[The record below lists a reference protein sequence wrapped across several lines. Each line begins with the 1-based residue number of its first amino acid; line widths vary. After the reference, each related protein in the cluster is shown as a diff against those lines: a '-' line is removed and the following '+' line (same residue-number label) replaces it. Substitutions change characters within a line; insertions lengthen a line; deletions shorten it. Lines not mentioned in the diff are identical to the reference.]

1 MPENTELGRFNVSNP
16 PLEACQEFS
25 SSVISASLSRN
36 DRFIVASYALLPYK
50 RVVVAPLIDVTFF
63 VGYCPGV

>member
-1 MPENTELGRFNVSNP
+1 MPEKTELGRFNVSNP
-16 PLEACQEFS
+16 PLDACQEFR
-25 SSVISASLSRN
+25 SSVMSASLSKN
-36 DRFIVASYALLPYK
+36 DRLSVASYALLPYK